1 MEMETLL
8 EEIGS
13 FWGMSKRKFLT
24 LSQEKLEYFKTLEAK
39 VVEFEA
45 SLANSNGL
53 LQ

>member
-13 FWGMSKRKFLT
+13 YWGMSKRKFLT
-24 LSQEKLEYFKTLEAK
+24 LSKEKIERYKMLEAK
-39 VVEFEA
+39 IFEFEA
-45 SLANSNGL
+45 SFANNKGL